1 MSKRLVLLAT
11 LLLAGVLGLTA
22 AAAAAGKKPRKS
34 HAVTVFKLNLDP
46 RQEVP
51 PVALKADARGSL
63 TLDVTRDATGNIVSG
78 KVVFHLNY
86 RFPGAVTITG
96 LHVHQGARKV
106 NGPIVVDSGIGTT
119 TDPDGAGNLTSVMP
133 ASPAMLTAILASPR
147 GFYVNLHTSTHPGGA
162 LRDQL
167 SGHGKHPGKHRGK
180 HEGKHEDK
188 GKGKGK
194 GKGKSKGKHR

>member
-22 AAAAAGKKPRKS
+22 AAAATGKKPGKS
-34 HAVTVFKLNLDP
+34 HPVTVFKLNLDP

-96 LHVHQGARKV
+96 LHVHQGARKA

-119 TDPDGAGNLTSVMP
+119 TDADGAGNLTSVVP
-133 ASPAMLTAILASPR
+133 GSPATLTAILASPR

-167 SGHGKHPGKHRGK
+167 NRHGKHK
-180 HEGKHEDK
+180 GKHEDK
-188 GKGKGK
+188 GKHKGK
-194 GKGKSKGKHR
+194 HEDKGKSRGKHR